1 MLSAPVTIREQ
12 GSSTC
17 AFPIAWH
24 DVKRNTRPIHTHR
37 WTRGLVILLAL
48 GLLAAACGNDDDQ
61 SAGETARSTAV
72 PDAPS
77 EAPAATEAP
86 APAPNDEP
94 TSVVIGLEQEITNF
108 NNLTAA
114 DQLLAGRQIMRAVWP
129 TCVRIRPDFSFEPYF
144 CESLPTVIQED
155 PLVVEYRLRA
165 DATWSDGTSVSSDD
179 MVFYFENCNEAGGD
193 DCGNTAG
200 FDSAELEVVDDKAV
214 RLSWP
219 AGQPYVEYIQ
229 LFSGPFPPAHLG
241 RDWSEGFRADPG
253 VGAGPYLV
261 DEYNPGSDL
270 TLVANPTWF
279 GDGPGIDEV
288 TFRFISDVG
297 NLPLALE
304 NGEVD
309 VIYPQPQVDLVQQ
322 VNRIGGVETSIT
334 FGPTW
339 EHITFNTTTV
349 PLEARQ
355 AIALA
360 LDRELIVTALMRPFS
375 ESAQA
380 LGNRIFMNGQAQ
392 YEDHTPEEFQHRDP
406 AAARA
411 VLEDAGWVLDGDMYA
426 KDGRQLSLRIRTTG
440 GNDRREQFQELVQN
454 QLAEAGIRITIDNL
468 PGGEIFPALLGYNN
482 VPPGPPGD
490 FDLAIF
496 AWVGGPLPA
505 ASASQVFGIDSETNL
520 GAYVD
525 EQVDELLTE
534 ATFTLDLD
542 RQAELLNQAD
552 ALMWETLPNIPV
564 YQLPFFLAWNEKIQN
579 IQDNPTT
586 ESFTWNLEEWVLA
599 N

>member
-1 MLSAPVTIREQ
+1 MAAYSVAGVGAMTRK
-12 GSSTC
+12 TN
-17 AFPIAWH
+17 
-24 DVKRNTRPIHTHR
+24 RNR
-37 WTRGLVILLAL
+37 WVAVLLAL
-48 GLLAAACGNDDDQ
+48 ALLSAACGNDDDPPSPVPDQ
-61 SAGETARSTAV
+61 PHAASTATQ
-72 PDAPS
+72 
-77 EAPAATEAP
+77 APASSA
-86 APAPNDEP
+86 DDDH
-94 TSVVIGLEQEITNF
+94 TSVVIGLEQELTNF
-108 NNLTAA
+108 NTLTAA
-114 DQLLAGRQIMRAVWP
+114 DQLLAGRQILRTVWP
-129 TCVRIRPDFSFEPYF
+129 TCVRVRPDFSFEPYF
-144 CESLPTVIQED
+144 CESLPTIITED
-155 PLVVEYRLRA
+155 PLVVDYRLRQ
-165 DATWSDGTSVSSDD
+165 DATWSDGTPVSSDD
-179 MVFYFENCNEAGGD
+179 LVFFFENCNEAGD
-193 DCGNTAG
+193 DCSGTAG
-200 FDSAELEVVDDKAV
+200 FDSAELEVLDDKAV

-241 RDWSEGFRADPG
+241 RDWSEGFRTDPG
-253 VGAGPYLV
+253 VGAGPYVV

-270 TLVANPTWF
+270 TLVANPAWF
-279 GDGPGIDEV
+279 GEGPHIDEV

-309 VIYPQPQVDLVQQ
+309 VIYPQPQVDLVEQ
-322 VNRIGGVETSIT
+322 VGRIGGVETSIT

-339 EHITFNTTTV
+339 EQITFNTTTV
-349 PLEARQ
+349 PLEARR

-360 LDRELIVTALMRPFS
+360 LDRDLIVTALMRPFS
-375 ESAQA
+375 ESAQP

-392 YEDHTPEEFQHRDP
+392 YEDHTPAEFQQRDP

-411 VLEDAGWVLDGDMYA
+411 VLEEASWELDGDVYT
-426 KDGRQLSLRIRTTG
+426 KDGRRLSLRIRTTG
-440 GNDRREQFQELVQN
+440 GNNRREQFQELVQN
-454 QLAEAGIRITIDNL
+454 QLAEAGIEITIDNL
-468 PGGEIFPALLGYNN
+468 PGGEIFGPLLGANN
-482 VPPGPPGD
+482 DPPGPPGD

-505 ASASQVFGIDSETNL
+505 ASASQVFGTDSETNL

-525 EQVDELLTE
+525 DRVDELLTE

-552 ALMWETLPNIPV
+552 ALMWETLPNLPV
-564 YQLPFFLAWNEKIQN
+564 YQLPFFLAWNNKIQN

-586 ESFTWNLEEWVLA
+586 ESFTWNLEDWVMA

>member
-1 MLSAPVTIREQ
+1 MLSAPVTFREQ

-17 AFPIAWH
+17 AFPIACH
-24 DVKRNTRPIHTHR
+24 DVKRNTPPVP

-48 GLLAAACGNDDDQ
+48 TLLAAACGNDD
-61 SAGETARSTAV
+61 SSTPAIQQ
-72 PDAPS
+72 PS
-77 EAPAATEAP
+77 EQEPSESPVATEAP
-86 APAPNDEP
+86 APAPDDKF

-144 CESLPTVIQED
+144 CESLPTVITED
-155 PLVVEYRLRA
+155 PLVVEYRLRD
-165 DATWSDGTSVSSDD
+165 DAAWSDGTPVSSDD
-179 MVFYFENCNEAGGD
+179 LVFFFENCNEAGD
-193 DCGNTAG
+193 DCGSTAG
-200 FDSAELEVVDDKAV
+200 FDSADLEVVDDKAV

-229 LFSGPFPPAHLG
+229 LFSGPFPPAHLS

-253 VGAGPYLV
+253 VGAGPYVV

-279 GDGPGIDEV
+279 GDGPGIDEI

-349 PLEARQ
+349 PLEARR

-411 VLEDAGWVLDGDMYA
+411 VLEAAGWELDGDVYA
-426 KDGRQLSLRIRTTG
+426 KDGRRLSLRIRTTG

-454 QLAEAGIRITIDNL
+454 QLAEAGIEITIDNL

-482 VPPGPPGD
+482 DPPGPPGD

-520 GAYVD
+520 GVYVD
-525 EQVDELLTE
+525 ERVDELLTE

-552 ALMWETLPNIPV
+552 ALMWETLPNVPV
-564 YQLPFFLAWNEKIQN
+564 YQLPFFLAYNQKIQN

-586 ESFTWNLEEWVLA
+586 ESFTWNLEEWTLSP
-599 N
+599 

>member
-1 MLSAPVTIREQ
+1 MAAYSVAGVGAMTRK
-12 GSSTC
+12 TN
-17 AFPIAWH
+17 
-24 DVKRNTRPIHTHR
+24 RNR
-37 WTRGLVILLAL
+37 WVAVLLAL
-48 GLLAAACGNDDDQ
+48 ALLSAACGNDDAPPSPVPDQ
-61 SAGETARSTAV
+61 PYAASTA
-72 PDAPS
+72 
-77 EAPAATEAP
+77 TQAP
-86 APAPNDEP
+86 APSADDEH
-94 TSVVIGLEQEITNF
+94 TSVVIGLEQELTNF
-108 NNLTAA
+108 NTLTAA
-114 DQLLAGRQIMRAVWP
+114 DQLLAGRQILRTVWP
-129 TCVRIRPDFSFEPYF
+129 TCVRVRPDFSFEPYF
-144 CESLPTVIQED
+144 CESLPTIITED
-155 PLVVEYRLRA
+155 PLVVEYRLRQ
-165 DATWSDGTSVSSDD
+165 DATWSDGTPVSSDD
-179 MVFYFENCNEAGGD
+179 LVFFFENCNEAGD
-193 DCGNTAG
+193 DCSGTAG
-200 FDSAELEVVDDKAV
+200 FDSAELEVLDDKAV

-241 RDWSEGFRADPG
+241 RDWSEGFRTDPG
-253 VGAGPYLV
+253 VGAGPYVV

-270 TLVANPTWF
+270 TLVANPAWF
-279 GDGPGIDEV
+279 GEGPHIDEV

-309 VIYPQPQVDLVQQ
+309 VIYPQPQVDLVEQ
-322 VNRIGGVETSIT
+322 VGRIGGVETSIT

-339 EHITFNTTTV
+339 EQITFNTTTV
-349 PLEARQ
+349 PLEARR

-360 LDRELIVTALMRPFS
+360 LDRDLIVTALMRPFS
-375 ESAQA
+375 ESAQP

-392 YEDHTPEEFQHRDP
+392 YEDHTPAEFQQRDP

-411 VLEDAGWVLDGDMYA
+411 VLEEASWELDGDVYT
-426 KDGRQLSLRIRTTG
+426 KDGRRLSLRIRTTG
-440 GNDRREQFQELVQN
+440 GNNRREQFQELVQN
-454 QLAEAGIRITIDNL
+454 QLAEAGIEITIDNL
-468 PGGEIFPALLGYNN
+468 PGGEIFGPLLGANN
-482 VPPGPPGD
+482 DPPGPPGD

-505 ASASQVFGIDSETNL
+505 ASASQVFGTDSETNL

-525 EQVDELLTE
+525 DRVDELLTE

-552 ALMWETLPNIPV
+552 ALMWETLPNLPV
-564 YQLPFFLAWNEKIQN
+564 YQLPFFLAWNNKIQN

-586 ESFTWNLEEWVLA
+586 ESFTWNLEDWVMA

>member
-1 MLSAPVTIREQ
+1 MT
-12 GSSTC
+12 
-17 AFPIAWH
+17 
-24 DVKRNTRPIHTHR
+24 KHTKINR
-37 WTRGLVILLAL
+37 YSRVVAALLAL
-48 GLLAAACGNDDDQ
+48 VLLAAACGNDND
-61 SAGETARSTAV
+61 SPP
-72 PDAPS
+72 PDAS
-77 EAPAATEAP
+77 APTEAP
-86 APAPNDEP
+86 TTGEQPAAAPTQAEDPSQAEDEH
-94 TSVVIGLEQEITNF
+94 TSVVIGLEQELTNF
-108 NNLTAA
+108 NNLTAG
-114 DQLLAGRQIMRAVWP
+114 DNLLAGRQVIRAVWP
-129 TCVRIRPDFSFEPYF
+129 TCTRTRPDFSFEPYF
-144 CESLPTVIQED
+144 CESLPTIIQED

-165 DATWSDGTSVSSDD
+165 DATWSDGTPVSSDD
-179 MVFYFENCNEAGGD
+179 MVFYFENCNDPED
-193 DCGNTAG
+193 DCANISG
-200 FDSAELEVVDDKAV
+200 FDSATLEVVDDKAV

-219 AGQPYVEYIQ
+219 EGQPFVEYIL

-241 RDWSEGFRADPG
+241 RDWSDGFRTDAG
-253 VGAGPYLV
+253 LGAGPYVV

-279 GDGPGIDEV
+279 GEGPHIDEV

-322 VNRIGGVETSIT
+322 IGGIGGVESSIT

-339 EHITFNTTTV
+339 EHITFNTATV
-349 PLEARQ
+349 PVEARQ

-375 ESAQA
+375 EAAQP

-392 YEDHTPEEFQHRDP
+392 YVDNTPAEFQQRDVT
-406 AAARA
+406 AARA
-411 VLEDAGWVLDGDMYA
+411 VLESAGWELDGDVYA

-468 PGGEIFPALLGYNN
+468 PGGEIFGPVFGSTND
-482 VPPGPPGD
+482 PPGPPGD
-490 FDLAIF
+490 FDLVIF

-505 ASASQVFGIDSETNL
+505 TSALQVFGTGSDSNP

-525 EQVDELLTE
+525 DRVNDLLTE

-552 ALMWETLPNIPV
+552 ALMWETLPNTPV
-564 YQLPFFLAWNEKIQN
+564 YQLPFFLAWNENIQN
-579 IQDNPTT
+579 IQDNPTL
-586 ESFTWNLEEWVLA
+586 ESFTWNLEEWELA
-599 N
+599 S

>member
-1 MLSAPVTIREQ
+1 MLSTPATSDDRDIVCGVQKTRETKA
-12 GSSTC
+12 SPKFHKL
-17 AFPIAWH
+17 AIA
-24 DVKRNTRPIHTHR
+24 
-37 WTRGLVILLAL
+37 LMALAL
-48 GLLAAACGNDDDQ
+48 VGSACGNDDD
-61 SAGETARSTAV
+61 SPSPAADEPAA
-72 PDAPS
+72 APS
-77 EAPAATEAP
+77 EPEGAPAAPTEV
-86 APAPNDEP
+86 DEPSTGGEEQP
-94 TSVVIGLEQEITNF
+94 TSVVIGLEQELTNF
-108 NNLTAA
+108 NNLTAG
-114 DQLLAGRQIMRAVWP
+114 DNLLAGRQVIRAVWP
-129 TCVRIRPDFSFEPYF
+129 TCTRTRPDFSFEPYF
-144 CESLPTVIQED
+144 CETLPTIIQED

-165 DATWSDGTSVSSDD
+165 DATWSDGTPVSSDD
-179 MVFYFENCNEAGGD
+179 MVFYFENCNDPED
-193 DCGNTAG
+193 DCANISG
-200 FDSAELEVVDDKAV
+200 FDSATLEVVDDKAV

-219 AGQPYVEYIQ
+219 EGQPFVEYIL

-241 RDWSEGFRADPG
+241 RDWSDGFRTDAG
-253 VGAGPYLV
+253 LGAGPYVV

-279 GDGPGIDEV
+279 GEGPHIDEV

-322 VNRIGGVETSIT
+322 INGIGGVESSIT

-339 EHITFNTTTV
+339 EHITFNTATV
-349 PLEARQ
+349 PVEVRH

-375 ESAQA
+375 ESAQP
-380 LGNRIFMNGQAQ
+380 LGNRIYMNGQAQ
-392 YEDHTPEEFQHRDP
+392 YVDNTPAEFQQRDV

-411 VLEDAGWVLDGDMYA
+411 VLESAGWELDGDVYA

-468 PGGEIFPALLGYNN
+468 PGGEIFGPVFGSTND
-482 VPPGPPGD
+482 PPGPPGD
-490 FDLAIF
+490 FDLVIF

-505 ASASQVFGIDSETNL
+505 TSALQVFGTGSDSNP

-525 EQVDELLTE
+525 DRVNDLLTE
-534 ATFTLDLD
+534 ATFTLDPD

-552 ALMWETLPNIPV
+552 ALMWETLPNTPV

-579 IQDNPTT
+579 IQDNPTL
-586 ESFTWNLEEWVLA
+586 ESFTWNLEEWALS

>member
-1 MLSAPVTIREQ
+1 MT
-12 GSSTC
+12 
-17 AFPIAWH
+17 
-24 DVKRNTRPIHTHR
+24 KHTKIDR
-37 WTRGLVILLAL
+37 YSRVVAALLAL
-48 GLLAAACGNDDDQ
+48 VLLAAACGNDDD
-61 SAGETARSTAV
+61 SPP
-72 PDAPS
+72 PDASGPTA
-77 EAPAATEAP
+77 APATDEVPAAAP
-86 APAPNDEP
+86 TQAEDPSPEEEQP
-94 TSVVIGLEQEITNF
+94 TSVVVGLEQEITNF
-108 NNLTAA
+108 NNLTAG
-114 DQLLAGRQIMRAVWP
+114 DNLLAGRQITRAIYP
-129 TCVRIRPDFSFEPYF
+129 TCTRTRPDFSFEPYF
-144 CESLPTVIQED
+144 CETLPTIIQED

-165 DATWSDGTSVSSDD
+165 DAMWSDGTPVSSDD
-179 MVFYFENCNEAGGD
+179 MVFYFENCNDPQD
-193 DCGNTAG
+193 DCAATQG
-200 FDSAELEVVDDKAV
+200 FDSATLEVVDDKAV

-219 AGQPYVEYIQ
+219 EGQPFVEYIL

-241 RDWSEGFRADPG
+241 RDWSDGFRTDPG
-253 VGAGPYLV
+253 VGAGPYVV

-279 GDGPGIDEV
+279 GEGPHIDEV

-322 VNRIGGVETSIT
+322 INGISGVESSIT

-339 EHITFNTTTV
+339 EHITFNTATV

-375 ESAQA
+375 ESAQP
-380 LGNRIFMNGQAQ
+380 LGNRIYMNGQAQ
-392 YEDHTPEEFQHRDP
+392 YQDNTPAEFQQRDV

-411 VLEDAGWVLDGDMYA
+411 VLEAAGWDLDGDVYA

-440 GNDRREQFQELVQN
+440 GNDRREQFQQLVQN

-468 PGGEIFPALLGYNN
+468 PGGEIFGPVFGSTND
-482 VPPGPPGD
+482 PPGPPGD
-490 FDLAIF
+490 FDLVIF

-505 ASASQVFGIDSETNL
+505 TSALQVFGTGSDSNP

-525 EQVDELLTE
+525 DQVNELLVE
-534 ATFTLDLD
+534 ATFTLDAD
-542 RQAELLNQAD
+542 RQADLLNQAD
-552 ALMWETLPNIPV
+552 ALMWETLPNTPV
-564 YQLPFFLAWNEKIQN
+564 YQLPFFLAWNDNLQN
-579 IQDNPTT
+579 IQDNPTL
-586 ESFTWNLEEWVLA
+586 ESFTWNLEEWALV

>member
-1 MLSAPVTIREQ
+1 MT
-12 GSSTC
+12 
-17 AFPIAWH
+17 
-24 DVKRNTRPIHTHR
+24 KHTKIDR
-37 WTRGLVILLAL
+37 YSRVVAALLTLV
-48 GLLAAACGNDDDQ
+48 LLAAACGNDDD
-61 SAGETARSTAV
+61 SPP
-72 PDAPS
+72 PDASGPTA
-77 EAPAATEAP
+77 APATDEEPAAAP
-86 APAPNDEP
+86 TQAEDPSPEEEQP
-94 TSVVIGLEQEITNF
+94 TSVVVGLEQEITNF
-108 NNLTAA
+108 NNLTAG
-114 DQLLAGRQIMRAVWP
+114 DNLLAGRQITRAIYP
-129 TCVRIRPDFSFEPYF
+129 TCTRTRPDFSFEPYF
-144 CESLPTVIQED
+144 CETLPTIIQED

-165 DATWSDGTSVSSDD
+165 DAMWSDGTPVSSDD
-179 MVFYFENCNEAGGD
+179 MVFYFENCNDPQD
-193 DCGNTAG
+193 DCAATQG
-200 FDSAELEVVDDKAV
+200 FDSATLEVVDDKAV

-219 AGQPYVEYIQ
+219 EGQPFVEYIL

-241 RDWSEGFRADPG
+241 RDWSDGFRTDPG
-253 VGAGPYLV
+253 VGAGPYVV

-279 GDGPGIDEV
+279 GEGPHIDEV

-322 VNRIGGVETSIT
+322 INGIGGVESSIT

-339 EHITFNTTTV
+339 EHITFNTATV
-349 PLEARQ
+349 PVEARQ

-375 ESAQA
+375 ESAQP
-380 LGNRIFMNGQAQ
+380 LGNRIYMNGQAQ
-392 YEDHTPEEFQHRDP
+392 YQDNTPAEFQQRDV

-411 VLEDAGWVLDGDMYA
+411 VLEAAGWELDGDVYA

-468 PGGEIFPALLGYNN
+468 PGGEIFGPVFGSTND
-482 VPPGPPGD
+482 PPGPPGD
-490 FDLAIF
+490 FDLVIF

-505 ASASQVFGIDSETNL
+505 TSALQVFGTGSDSNP

-525 EQVDELLTE
+525 DRVNELLVE
-534 ATFTLDLD
+534 ATFTLDAD
-542 RQAELLNQAD
+542 RQADLLNQAD
-552 ALMWETLPNIPV
+552 ALMWETLPNTPV
-564 YQLPFFLAWNEKIQN
+564 YQLPFFLAWNDNLQN
-579 IQDNPTT
+579 IQDNPTL
-586 ESFTWNLEEWVLA
+586 ESFTWNLEEWALA

>member
-1 MLSAPVTIREQ
+1 MKIDRYSRVVAV
-12 GSSTC
+12 
-17 AFPIAWH
+17 
-24 DVKRNTRPIHTHR
+24 
-37 WTRGLVILLAL
+37 LLAL
-48 GLLAAACGNDDDQ
+48 VLLAAACGNDDD
-61 SAGETARSTAV
+61 SPP
-72 PDAPS
+72 PDASGPTA
-77 EAPAATEAP
+77 APATDEEPAAAP
-86 APAPNDEP
+86 TQAEDPSPEEEQP
-94 TSVVIGLEQEITNF
+94 TSVVVGLEQEITNF
-108 NNLTAA
+108 NNLTAG
-114 DQLLAGRQIMRAVWP
+114 DNLLAGRQITRAIYP
-129 TCVRIRPDFSFEPYF
+129 TCTRTRPDFSFEPYF
-144 CESLPTVIQED
+144 CETLPTIIQED

-165 DATWSDGTSVSSDD
+165 DAMWSDGTPVSSDD
-179 MVFYFENCNEAGGD
+179 MVFYFENCNDPQD
-193 DCGNTAG
+193 DCAATQG
-200 FDSAELEVVDDKAV
+200 FDSATLEVVDDKAV

-219 AGQPYVEYIQ
+219 EGQPFVEYIL

-241 RDWSEGFRADPG
+241 RDWSDGFRTDPG
-253 VGAGPYLV
+253 VGAGPYVV

-279 GDGPGIDEV
+279 GEGPHIDEV

-322 VNRIGGVETSIT
+322 INGIGGVESSIT

-339 EHITFNTTTV
+339 EHITFNTATV

-375 ESAQA
+375 ESAQP
-380 LGNRIFMNGQAQ
+380 LGNRIYMNGQAQ
-392 YEDHTPEEFQHRDP
+392 YQDNTPAEFQQRDV

-411 VLEDAGWVLDGDMYA
+411 VLEAAGWELDGDVYA

-454 QLAEAGIRITIDNL
+454 QLGEAGIRIIIDNL
-468 PGGEIFPALLGYNN
+468 PGGEIFGPVFGSTND
-482 VPPGPPGD
+482 PPGPPGD
-490 FDLAIF
+490 FDLVIF

-505 ASASQVFGIDSETNL
+505 TSALQVFGTGSDSNP

-525 EQVDELLTE
+525 DQVNELLVE
-534 ATFTLDLD
+534 ATFTLDAD

-552 ALMWETLPNIPV
+552 ALMWETLPNTPV
-564 YQLPFFLAWNEKIQN
+564 YQLPFFLAWNDNLQN
-579 IQDNPTT
+579 IQDNPTL
-586 ESFTWNLEEWVLA
+586 ESFTWNLEEWALA

>member
-1 MLSAPVTIREQ
+1 MTKHTKINRYSRVVA
-12 GSSTC
+12 
-17 AFPIAWH
+17 AF
-24 DVKRNTRPIHTHR
+24 
-37 WTRGLVILLAL
+37 LAL
-48 GLLAAACGNDDDQ
+48 VLLAAACGNDDD
-61 SAGETARSTAV
+61 SPP
-72 PDAPS
+72 PDAS
-77 EAPAATEAP
+77 ETTETPTSGEEPAAAP
-86 APAPNDEP
+86 TQAEDPSPEEDEY
-94 TSVVIGLEQEITNF
+94 TSVVIGLEQELTNF
-108 NNLTAA
+108 NNLTAG
-114 DQLLAGRQIMRAVWP
+114 DNLLAGRQVIRAVWP
-129 TCVRIRPDFSFEPYF
+129 TCTRTRPDFSFEPYF
-144 CESLPTVIQED
+144 CESLPTIIQED

-165 DATWSDGTSVSSDD
+165 DATWSDGTPVSSDD
-179 MVFYFENCNEAGGD
+179 MVFYFENCNDPED
-193 DCGNTAG
+193 DCANISG
-200 FDSAELEVVDDKAV
+200 FDSATLEVVDDKAV

-219 AGQPYVEYIQ
+219 EGQPFVEYIL

-241 RDWSEGFRADPG
+241 RDWSDGFRTDAG
-253 VGAGPYLV
+253 LGAGPYVV

-279 GDGPGIDEV
+279 GEGPHIDEV

-322 VNRIGGVETSIT
+322 IGGIGGVDSSIT

-339 EHITFNTTTV
+339 EHITFNTATV
-349 PLEARQ
+349 PVEARQ

-375 ESAQA
+375 EAAQP

-392 YEDHTPEEFQHRDP
+392 YVNNTPVEFQQRDV

-411 VLEDAGWVLDGDMYA
+411 VLEAAGWELDGDVYA

-468 PGGEIFPALLGYNN
+468 PGGEIFGPVFGSTND
-482 VPPGPPGD
+482 PPGPPGD
-490 FDLAIF
+490 FDLVIF

-505 ASASQVFGIDSETNL
+505 TSALQVFGTGSDSNP

-525 EQVDELLTE
+525 DRVNELLTE
-534 ATFTLDLD
+534 ATFTLDAD
-542 RQAELLNQAD
+542 SQAELLNQAD
-552 ALMWETLPNIPV
+552 ALMWETLPNTPV
-564 YQLPFFLAWNEKIQN
+564 YQLPFFLAWNDKLQN
-579 IQDNPTT
+579 VQDNPTL
-586 ESFTWNLEEWVLA
+586 ESFTWNLEEWALA

>member
-1 MLSAPVTIREQ
+1 MT
-12 GSSTC
+12 
-17 AFPIAWH
+17 
-24 DVKRNTRPIHTHR
+24 KHTKIDR
-37 WTRGLVILLAL
+37 YSRVVAALLAL
-48 GLLAAACGNDDDQ
+48 VLLAAACGNDDD
-61 SAGETARSTAV
+61 SPP
-72 PDAPS
+72 PDASGPTA
-77 EAPAATEAP
+77 APATDEEPAAAP
-86 APAPNDEP
+86 TQAEDPSPEEEQP
-94 TSVVIGLEQEITNF
+94 TSVVVGLEQEITNF
-108 NNLTAA
+108 NNLTAG
-114 DQLLAGRQIMRAVWP
+114 DNLLAGRQITRAIYP
-129 TCVRIRPDFSFEPYF
+129 TCTRTRPDFSFEPYF
-144 CESLPTVIQED
+144 CETLPTIIQED

-165 DATWSDGTSVSSDD
+165 DAMWSDGTPVSSDD
-179 MVFYFENCNEAGGD
+179 MVFYFENCNDPQD
-193 DCGNTAG
+193 DCAATQG
-200 FDSAELEVVDDKAV
+200 FDSATLEVVDDKAV

-219 AGQPYVEYIQ
+219 EGQPFVEYIL

-241 RDWSEGFRADPG
+241 RDWSDGFRTDPG
-253 VGAGPYLV
+253 VGAGPYVV

-279 GDGPGIDEV
+279 GEGPHIDEV

-322 VNRIGGVETSIT
+322 INGIGGVESSIT

-339 EHITFNTTTV
+339 EHITFNTATV

-375 ESAQA
+375 ESAQP
-380 LGNRIFMNGQAQ
+380 LGNRIYMNGQAQ
-392 YEDHTPEEFQHRDP
+392 YQDNTPAEFQQRDV

-411 VLEDAGWVLDGDMYA
+411 VLEAAGWELDGDVYA

-468 PGGEIFPALLGYNN
+468 PGGEIFGPVFGSTND
-482 VPPGPPGD
+482 PPGPPGD
-490 FDLAIF
+490 FDLVIF

-505 ASASQVFGIDSETNL
+505 TSALQVFGTGSDSNP

-525 EQVDELLTE
+525 DQVNELLVE
-534 ATFTLDLD
+534 ATFTLDAD
-542 RQAELLNQAD
+542 RQADLLNQAD
-552 ALMWETLPNIPV
+552 ALMWETLPNTPV
-564 YQLPFFLAWNEKIQN
+564 YQLPFFLAWNDNLQN
-579 IQDNPTT
+579 IQDNPTL
-586 ESFTWNLEEWVLA
+586 ESFTWNLEEWALV

>member
-1 MLSAPVTIREQ
+1 MTKHMKIDRYSRVVA
-12 GSSTC
+12 
-17 AFPIAWH
+17 A
-24 DVKRNTRPIHTHR
+24 
-37 WTRGLVILLAL
+37 LLAL
-48 GLLAAACGNDDDQ
+48 VLLAAACGNDDD
-61 SAGETARSTAV
+61 SPP
-72 PDAPS
+72 PDASGPTA
-77 EAPAATEAP
+77 APATDEEPAAAP
-86 APAPNDEP
+86 TQAEDPSPEEEQP
-94 TSVVIGLEQEITNF
+94 TSVVVGLEQEITNF
-108 NNLTAA
+108 NNLTAG
-114 DQLLAGRQIMRAVWP
+114 DNLLAGRQITRAIYP
-129 TCVRIRPDFSFEPYF
+129 TCTRTRPDFSFEPYF
-144 CESLPTVIQED
+144 CETLPTIIQED

-165 DATWSDGTSVSSDD
+165 DAMWSDGTPVSSDD
-179 MVFYFENCNEAGGD
+179 MVFYFENCNDPQD
-193 DCGNTAG
+193 DCAATQG
-200 FDSAELEVVDDKAV
+200 FDSATLEVVDDKAV

-219 AGQPYVEYIQ
+219 EGQPFVEYIL

-241 RDWSEGFRADPG
+241 RDWSDGFRTDPG
-253 VGAGPYLV
+253 VGAGPYVV

-279 GDGPGIDEV
+279 GEGPHIDEV

-322 VNRIGGVETSIT
+322 INGISGAESSIT

-339 EHITFNTTTV
+339 EHITFNTATV

-375 ESAQA
+375 ESAQP
-380 LGNRIFMNGQAQ
+380 LGNRIYMNGQAQ
-392 YEDHTPEEFQHRDP
+392 YQDNTPAEFQQRDV

-411 VLEDAGWVLDGDMYA
+411 VLEAAGWELDGDVYA

-468 PGGEIFPALLGYNN
+468 PGGEIFGPVFGSTND
-482 VPPGPPGD
+482 PPGPPGD
-490 FDLAIF
+490 FDLVIF

-505 ASASQVFGIDSETNL
+505 TSALQVFGTGSDSNP

-525 EQVDELLTE
+525 DRVNELLVE
-534 ATFTLDLD
+534 ATFTLDAD

-552 ALMWETLPNIPV
+552 ALMWETLPNTPV
-564 YQLPFFLAWNEKIQN
+564 YQLPFFLAWNDNLQN
-579 IQDNPTT
+579 IQDNPTL
-586 ESFTWNLEEWVLA
+586 ESFTWNLEEWALA

>member
-1 MLSAPVTIREQ
+1 MKIDRYSRVVA
-12 GSSTC
+12 
-17 AFPIAWH
+17 A
-24 DVKRNTRPIHTHR
+24 
-37 WTRGLVILLAL
+37 LLAL
-48 GLLAAACGNDDDQ
+48 VLLAAACGNDDD
-61 SAGETARSTAV
+61 SPP
-72 PDAPS
+72 PDASGPTV
-77 EAPAATEAP
+77 APATDEEPAAAP
-86 APAPNDEP
+86 TQAEDPSPEEEQP
-94 TSVVIGLEQEITNF
+94 TSVVVGLEQEITNF
-108 NNLTAA
+108 NNLTAG
-114 DQLLAGRQIMRAVWP
+114 DNLLAGRQITRAIYP
-129 TCVRIRPDFSFEPYF
+129 TCTRTRPDFSFEPYF
-144 CESLPTVIQED
+144 CETLPTIIQED

-165 DATWSDGTSVSSDD
+165 DAMWSDGTPVSSDD
-179 MVFYFENCNEAGGD
+179 MVFYFENCNDPQD
-193 DCGNTAG
+193 DCAATQG
-200 FDSAELEVVDDKAV
+200 FDSATLEVVDDKAV

-219 AGQPYVEYIQ
+219 EGQPFVEYIL

-241 RDWSEGFRADPG
+241 RDWSDGFRTDPG
-253 VGAGPYLV
+253 VGAGPYVV

-279 GDGPGIDEV
+279 GEGPHIDEV

-322 VNRIGGVETSIT
+322 INGISGVESSIT

-339 EHITFNTTTV
+339 EHITFNTATV

-375 ESAQA
+375 ESAQP
-380 LGNRIFMNGQAQ
+380 LGNRIYMNGQAQ
-392 YEDHTPEEFQHRDP
+392 YQDNTPAEFQQRDV

-411 VLEDAGWVLDGDMYA
+411 VLEAAGWELDGDVYA

-454 QLAEAGIRITIDNL
+454 QLSEAGIRITIDNL
-468 PGGEIFPALLGYNN
+468 PGGEIFGPVFGSTND
-482 VPPGPPGD
+482 PPGPPGD
-490 FDLAIF
+490 FDLVIF

-505 ASASQVFGIDSETNL
+505 TSALQVFGTGSDSNP

-525 EQVDELLTE
+525 DQVNELLVE
-534 ATFTLDLD
+534 ATFTLDAD
-542 RQAELLNQAD
+542 RQADLLNQAD
-552 ALMWETLPNIPV
+552 ALMWETLPNTPV
-564 YQLPFFLAWNEKIQN
+564 YQLPFFLAWNDNLQN
-579 IQDNPTT
+579 IQDNPTL
-586 ESFTWNLEEWVLA
+586 ESFTWNLEEWALA

>member
-1 MLSAPVTIREQ
+1 MKIDRYSRVVA
-12 GSSTC
+12 
-17 AFPIAWH
+17 A
-24 DVKRNTRPIHTHR
+24 
-37 WTRGLVILLAL
+37 LLAL
-48 GLLAAACGNDDDQ
+48 VLLAAACGNDDD
-61 SAGETARSTAV
+61 SPP
-72 PDAPS
+72 PDASGPTA
-77 EAPAATEAP
+77 APATDEEPAAAP
-86 APAPNDEP
+86 TQAEDPSPEEEQP
-94 TSVVIGLEQEITNF
+94 TSVVVGLEQEITNF
-108 NNLTAA
+108 NNLTAG
-114 DQLLAGRQIMRAVWP
+114 DNLLAGRQITRAIYP
-129 TCVRIRPDFSFEPYF
+129 TCTRTRPDFSFEPYF
-144 CESLPTVIQED
+144 CETLPTIIQED

-165 DATWSDGTSVSSDD
+165 DAMWSDGTPVSSDD
-179 MVFYFENCNEAGGD
+179 MVFYFENCNDPQD
-193 DCGNTAG
+193 DCAATQG
-200 FDSAELEVVDDKAV
+200 FDSATLEVVDDKAV

-219 AGQPYVEYIQ
+219 EGQPFVEYIL

-241 RDWSEGFRADPG
+241 RDWSEGFRTDPG
-253 VGAGPYLV
+253 VGAGPYVV

-279 GDGPGIDEV
+279 GEGPHIDEV

-322 VNRIGGVETSIT
+322 INGISGVESSIT

-339 EHITFNTTTV
+339 EHITFNTATV

-375 ESAQA
+375 ESAQP
-380 LGNRIFMNGQAQ
+380 LGNRIYMNGQAQ
-392 YEDHTPEEFQHRDP
+392 YQDNTPAEFQQRDV

-411 VLEDAGWVLDGDMYA
+411 VLEAAGWELDGDVYA

-468 PGGEIFPALLGYNN
+468 PGGEIFGPVFGSTND
-482 VPPGPPGD
+482 PPGPPGD
-490 FDLAIF
+490 FDLVIF

-505 ASASQVFGIDSETNL
+505 TSALQVFGTGSDSNP

-525 EQVDELLTE
+525 DQVNELLVE
-534 ATFTLDLD
+534 ATFTLDAN

-552 ALMWETLPNIPV
+552 ALMWETLPNTPV
-564 YQLPFFLAWNEKIQN
+564 YQLPFFLAWNENLQN
-579 IQDNPTT
+579 IQDNPTL
-586 ESFTWNLEEWVLA
+586 ESFTWNLEEWALA

>member
-1 MLSAPVTIREQ
+1 MKIDRYSRVVA
-12 GSSTC
+12 
-17 AFPIAWH
+17 A
-24 DVKRNTRPIHTHR
+24 
-37 WTRGLVILLAL
+37 LLAL
-48 GLLAAACGNDDDQ
+48 VLLAAACGNDDD
-61 SAGETARSTAV
+61 SPP
-72 PDAPS
+72 PDASGPTA
-77 EAPAATEAP
+77 APATDEEPAAAP
-86 APAPNDEP
+86 TQAEDSSPEEKHP

-144 CESLPTVIQED
+144 CESLPTIITED
-155 PLVVEYRLRA
+155 PLVVEYRLRD
-165 DATWSDGTSVSSDD
+165 DAAWSDGTPVSSDD
-179 MVFYFENCNEAGGD
+179 LVFFFENCNEAGD

-200 FDSAELEVVDDKAV
+200 FDSADLEVVDDKAV

-253 VGAGPYLV
+253 IGAGPYLV

-279 GDGPGIDEV
+279 GVGPGIDEV

-322 VNRIGGVETSIT
+322 VGRIGGVETSIT

-349 PLEARQ
+349 PLEARR

-392 YEDHTPEEFQHRDP
+392 YEDHTPAEFRQRDP

-411 VLEDAGWVLDGDMYA
+411 VLEAAGWELDGDVYS
-426 KDGRQLSLRIRTTG
+426 KDGRRLSLRIRTTG
-440 GNDRREQFQELVQN
+440 GNNRREQFQELVQN
-454 QLAEAGIRITIDNL
+454 QLAEAGIEITIDNL
-468 PGGEIFPALLGYNN
+468 PGGEIFPAILGYNN
-482 VPPGPPGD
+482 NPPGPPGD

-525 EQVDELLTE
+525 ERVDELLTE

-542 RQAELLNQAD
+542 RQAELLNEAD
-552 ALMWETLPNIPV
+552 SLMWETLPNIPV
-564 YQLPFFLAWNEKIQN
+564 YQLPFFLAYNEKIQN

>member
-1 MLSAPVTIREQ
+1 MT
-12 GSSTC
+12 
-17 AFPIAWH
+17 
-24 DVKRNTRPIHTHR
+24 KHTKIDR
-37 WTRGLVILLAL
+37 YSRVVAALLAL
-48 GLLAAACGNDDDQ
+48 VLLAAACGNDDD
-61 SAGETARSTAV
+61 SPP
-72 PDAPS
+72 PDASGPTA
-77 EAPAATEAP
+77 APATDEEPAAAP
-86 APAPNDEP
+86 TQAEDPSPEEEQP
-94 TSVVIGLEQEITNF
+94 TSVVVGLEQEITNF
-108 NNLTAA
+108 NNLTAG
-114 DQLLAGRQIMRAVWP
+114 DNLLAGRQITRAIYP
-129 TCVRIRPDFSFEPYF
+129 TCTRTRPDFSFEPYF
-144 CESLPTVIQED
+144 CETLPTIIQED

-165 DATWSDGTSVSSDD
+165 DAMWSDGTPVSSDD
-179 MVFYFENCNEAGGD
+179 MVFYFENCNDPQD
-193 DCGNTAG
+193 DCAATQG
-200 FDSAELEVVDDKAV
+200 FDSATLEVVDDKAV

-219 AGQPYVEYIQ
+219 EGQPFVEYIL

-241 RDWSEGFRADPG
+241 RDWSDGFRTDPG
-253 VGAGPYLV
+253 VGAGPYVV

-279 GDGPGIDEV
+279 GEGPHIDEV

-322 VNRIGGVETSIT
+322 INGIGGVESSIT

-339 EHITFNTTTV
+339 EHITFNTATV

-375 ESAQA
+375 ESAQP
-380 LGNRIFMNGQAQ
+380 LGNRIYMNGQAQ
-392 YEDHTPEEFQHRDP
+392 YQDNTPAEFQQRDV

-411 VLEDAGWVLDGDMYA
+411 VLEAAGWVLDGDVYA

-468 PGGEIFPALLGYNN
+468 PGGEIFGPVFGSTND
-482 VPPGPPGD
+482 PPGPPGD
-490 FDLAIF
+490 FDLVIF

-505 ASASQVFGIDSETNL
+505 TSALQVFGTGSDSNP
-520 GAYVD
+520 GAYDDDRVND
-525 EQVDELLTE
+525 LLTE
-534 ATFTLDLD
+534 ATFTLDAD

-552 ALMWETLPNIPV
+552 ALMWETLPNTPV
-564 YQLPFFLAWNEKIQN
+564 YQLPFFLAWNDNLQN
-579 IQDNPTT
+579 IQDNPTL
-586 ESFTWNLEEWVLA
+586 ESFTWNLEEWALA

>member
-1 MLSAPVTIREQ
+1 MTKQTKIDRYSRVVA
-12 GSSTC
+12 
-17 AFPIAWH
+17 A
-24 DVKRNTRPIHTHR
+24 
-37 WTRGLVILLAL
+37 LLAL
-48 GLLAAACGNDDDQ
+48 VLLAAACGNDDD
-61 SAGETARSTAV
+61 SPP
-72 PDAPS
+72 PDASGPTA
-77 EAPAATEAP
+77 APATDEEPAAAP
-86 APAPNDEP
+86 TQAEDPSPEEEQP
-94 TSVVIGLEQEITNF
+94 TSVVVGLEQEITNF
-108 NNLTAA
+108 NNLTAG
-114 DQLLAGRQIMRAVWP
+114 DNLLAGRQITRAIYP
-129 TCVRIRPDFSFEPYF
+129 TCTRTRPDFSFEPYF
-144 CESLPTVIQED
+144 CETLPTIIQED

-165 DATWSDGTSVSSDD
+165 DAMWSDGTPVSSDD
-179 MVFYFENCNEAGGD
+179 MVFYFENCNDPQD
-193 DCGNTAG
+193 DCAATQG
-200 FDSAELEVVDDKAV
+200 FDSATLEVVDDKAV

-219 AGQPYVEYIQ
+219 EGQPFVEYIL

-241 RDWSEGFRADPG
+241 RDWSDGFRTDPG
-253 VGAGPYLV
+253 VGAGPYVV

-279 GDGPGIDEV
+279 GEGPHIDEV

-322 VNRIGGVETSIT
+322 INGISGVESSIT

-339 EHITFNTTTV
+339 EHITFNTATV
-349 PLEARQ
+349 PLETRQ

-375 ESAQA
+375 ESAQP
-380 LGNRIFMNGQAQ
+380 LGNRIYMNGQAQ
-392 YEDHTPEEFQHRDP
+392 YVDNTPAEFQQRDV

-411 VLEDAGWVLDGDMYA
+411 VLESAGWELDGDVYA

-468 PGGEIFPALLGYNN
+468 PGGEVFGPVFGSTND
-482 VPPGPPGD
+482 PPGPPGD
-490 FDLAIF
+490 FDLVIF

-505 ASASQVFGIDSETNL
+505 TSALQVFGTGSDSNP

-525 EQVDELLTE
+525 DQVNELLAE
-534 ATFTLDLD
+534 ATFTLDAD

-552 ALMWETLPNIPV
+552 ALMWETLPNTPV
-564 YQLPFFLAWNEKIQN
+564 YQLPFFLAWNENLQN
-579 IQDNPTT
+579 IQDNPTL
-586 ESFTWNLEEWVLA
+586 ESFTWNLEEWALA

>member
-1 MLSAPVTIREQ
+1 MT
-12 GSSTC
+12 
-17 AFPIAWH
+17 
-24 DVKRNTRPIHTHR
+24 KHTKIDR
-37 WTRGLVILLAL
+37 YSRVVAALLAL
-48 GLLAAACGNDDDQ
+48 VLLAAACGNDDD
-61 SAGETARSTAV
+61 SPP
-72 PDAPS
+72 PDASGPTA
-77 EAPAATEAP
+77 APATDEEPAAAP
-86 APAPNDEP
+86 TQAEDPSPEQEQP
-94 TSVVIGLEQEITNF
+94 TSVVVGLEQEITNF
-108 NNLTAA
+108 NNLTAG
-114 DQLLAGRQIMRAVWP
+114 DNLLAGRQITRAIYP
-129 TCVRIRPDFSFEPYF
+129 TCTRTRPDFSFEPYF
-144 CESLPTVIQED
+144 CETLPTIIQED

-165 DATWSDGTSVSSDD
+165 DAMWSDGTPVSSDD
-179 MVFYFENCNEAGGD
+179 MVFYFENCNDPQD
-193 DCGNTAG
+193 DCAATQG
-200 FDSAELEVVDDKAV
+200 FDSATLEVVDDKAV

-219 AGQPYVEYIQ
+219 EGQPFVEYIL

-241 RDWSEGFRADPG
+241 RDWSDGFRTDPG
-253 VGAGPYLV
+253 VGAGPYVV

-279 GDGPGIDEV
+279 GEGPHIDEV

-322 VNRIGGVETSIT
+322 INGIGGVESSIT

-339 EHITFNTTTV
+339 EHITFNTATV

-375 ESAQA
+375 ESAQP
-380 LGNRIFMNGQAQ
+380 LGNRIYMNGQAQ
-392 YEDHTPEEFQHRDP
+392 YQDNTPAEFQQRDV

-411 VLEDAGWVLDGDMYA
+411 VLEAAGWELDGDVYA

-468 PGGEIFPALLGYNN
+468 PGGEIFGPVFGSTND
-482 VPPGPPGD
+482 PPGPPGD
-490 FDLAIF
+490 FDLVIF

-505 ASASQVFGIDSETNL
+505 TSALQVFGTGSDSNP
-520 GAYVD
+520 GAYDDDRVND
-525 EQVDELLTE
+525 LLTE
-534 ATFTLDLD
+534 ATFTLDAD

-552 ALMWETLPNIPV
+552 ALMWETLPNTPV
-564 YQLPFFLAWNEKIQN
+564 YQLPFFLAWNDNLQN
-579 IQDNPTT
+579 IQDNPTL
-586 ESFTWNLEEWVLA
+586 ESFTWNLEEWALV

>member
-1 MLSAPVTIREQ
+1 MKIDRYSRVVA
-12 GSSTC
+12 
-17 AFPIAWH
+17 A
-24 DVKRNTRPIHTHR
+24 
-37 WTRGLVILLAL
+37 LLAL
-48 GLLAAACGNDDDQ
+48 ALLAAACGNDDD
-61 SAGETARSTAV
+61 SPP
-72 PDAPS
+72 PDASGPTA
-77 EAPAATEAP
+77 APATDEEPAAAP
-86 APAPNDEP
+86 TQAEDSSPEEDEP
-94 TSVVIGLEQEITNF
+94 TSVVVGLEQEITNF
-108 NNLTAA
+108 NNLTAG
-114 DQLLAGRQIMRAVWP
+114 DNLLAGRQITRAIYP
-129 TCVRIRPDFSFEPYF
+129 TCTRTRPDFSFEPYF
-144 CESLPTVIQED
+144 CETLPTIIQED

-165 DATWSDGTSVSSDD
+165 DATWSDGTPVSSDD
-179 MVFYFENCNEAGGD
+179 MVFYFENCNDPQD
-193 DCGNTAG
+193 DCAATQG
-200 FDSAELEVVDDKAV
+200 FDSATLEVVDDKAV

-219 AGQPYVEYIQ
+219 QGQPFVEYIL

-241 RDWSEGFRADPG
+241 RDWSDGFRTDPG
-253 VGAGPYLV
+253 VGAGPYVV

-279 GDGPGIDEV
+279 GDGPHIDEV

-322 VNRIGGVETSIT
+322 INGIGGVESSIT

-339 EHITFNTTTV
+339 EHITFNTATV

-375 ESAQA
+375 ESAQP
-380 LGNRIFMNGQAQ
+380 LGNRIYMNGQAQ
-392 YEDHTPEEFQHRDP
+392 YVDNTPAEFQQRDV

-411 VLEDAGWVLDGDMYA
+411 VLEAAGWELDGDVYA

-468 PGGEIFPALLGYNN
+468 PGGEIFGPVFGSTNDPA
-482 VPPGPPGD
+482 GPPGD
-490 FDLAIF
+490 FDLVIF

-505 ASASQVFGIDSETNL
+505 TSALQVFGTGSDSNP

-525 EQVDELLTE
+525 DQVNELLVE
-534 ATFTLDLD
+534 ATFTLDAD
-542 RQAELLNQAD
+542 RQADLLNQAD
-552 ALMWETLPNIPV
+552 ALMWETLPNTPV
-564 YQLPFFLAWNEKIQN
+564 YQLPFFLAWNDNLQN
-579 IQDNPTT
+579 IQDNPTL
-586 ESFTWNLEEWVLA
+586 ESFTWNLEEWALA

>member
-1 MLSAPVTIREQ
+1 M
-12 GSSTC
+12 
-17 AFPIAWH
+17 
-24 DVKRNTRPIHTHR
+24 
-37 WTRGLVILLAL
+37 
-48 GLLAAACGNDDDQ
+48 
-61 SAGETARSTAV
+61 
-72 PDAPS
+72 
-77 EAPAATEAP
+77 
-86 APAPNDEP
+86 
-94 TSVVIGLEQEITNF
+94 VIGLEQEITNF
-108 NNLTAA
+108 NNLTAS
-114 DQLLAGRQIMRAVWP
+114 DNLLAGRQITRAIYP
-129 TCVRIRPDFSFEPYF
+129 TCVRTRPDFSFEPYF
-144 CESLPTVIQED
+144 CESLPTIINED

-165 DATWSDGTSVSSDD
+165 DATWSDGTPVSSDD
-179 MVFYFENCNEAGGD
+179 MVFYFENCNEPTD
-193 DCGNTAG
+193 DCSATQG

-219 AGQPYVEYIQ
+219 EGQPFVEYIL

-241 RDWSEGFRADPG
+241 RDWSDGFRTDPG
-253 VGAGPYLV
+253 VSAGPYVL

-279 GDGPGIDEV
+279 GDGPHIDEV

-309 VIYPQPQVDLVQQ
+309 VIFPQPQVDLVAQI
-322 VNRIGGVETSIT
+322 NGIGGVDSSIT

-339 EHITFNTTTV
+339 EHITFNTATV
-349 PLEARQ
+349 PVEVRR

-375 ESAQA
+375 ESAQP

-392 YEDHTPEEFQHRDP
+392 YQDNTPAEFQQRDV

-411 VLEDAGWVLDGDMYA
+411 VLEEAGWELDGDVYA
-426 KDGRQLSLRIRTTG
+426 KDGRSLSLRIRTTG

-468 PGGEIFPALLGYNN
+468 PGGEIFGPVFGSTND
-482 VPPGPPGD
+482 PPGPPGD
-490 FDLAIF
+490 FDLVIF

-505 ASASQVFGIDSETNL
+505 SSAQQVFSTGSDSNP
-520 GAYVD
+520 GAHSD
-525 EQVDELLTE
+525 QRVDELLAE
-534 ATFTLDLD
+534 ATFTLDPD

-552 ALMWETLPNIPV
+552 ALMWETLPNTPV
-564 YQLPFFLAWNEKIQN
+564 YQMPFFLAWNENIQN
-579 IQDNPTT
+579 IQDNPTL
-586 ESFTWNLEEWVLA
+586 ESFTWNLEEWELA
-599 N
+599 S

>member
-1 MLSAPVTIREQ
+1 MTKQTKIDRYSRVVA
-12 GSSTC
+12 
-17 AFPIAWH
+17 A
-24 DVKRNTRPIHTHR
+24 
-37 WTRGLVILLAL
+37 LLAL
-48 GLLAAACGNDDDQ
+48 VLLAAACGNDGD
-61 SAGETARSTAV
+61 SPP
-72 PDAPS
+72 PDASGPTA
-77 EAPAATEAP
+77 APATDEEPAAAP
-86 APAPNDEP
+86 TQAEDPSPEEEQP
-94 TSVVIGLEQEITNF
+94 TSVVVGLEQEITNF
-108 NNLTAA
+108 NNLTAG
-114 DQLLAGRQIMRAVWP
+114 DNLLAGRQITRAIYP
-129 TCVRIRPDFSFEPYF
+129 TCTRTRPDFSFEPYF
-144 CESLPTVIQED
+144 CETLPTIIQED

-165 DATWSDGTSVSSDD
+165 DAMWSDGTPVNSDD
-179 MVFYFENCNEAGGD
+179 MVFYFENCNDPQD
-193 DCGNTAG
+193 DCAATQG
-200 FDSAELEVVDDKAV
+200 FDSATLEVVDDKAV

-219 AGQPYVEYIQ
+219 EGQPFVEYIL

-241 RDWSEGFRADPG
+241 RDWSDGFRTDPG
-253 VGAGPYLV
+253 VGAGPYVV

-279 GDGPGIDEV
+279 GEGPHIDEV

-322 VNRIGGVETSIT
+322 INGIGGVESSIT

-339 EHITFNTTTV
+339 EHITFNTATV
-349 PLEARQ
+349 PVEARQ

-375 ESAQA
+375 ESAQP
-380 LGNRIFMNGQAQ
+380 LGNRIYMNGQAQ
-392 YEDHTPEEFQHRDP
+392 YVDNTPADFQQRDV

-411 VLEDAGWVLDGDMYA
+411 LLEGAGWELDGDVYA

-468 PGGEIFPALLGYNN
+468 PGGEIFGPVFGSNN
-482 VPPGPPGD
+482 DPPGPPGD
-490 FDLAIF
+490 FDLVIF

-505 ASASQVFGIDSETNL
+505 SSAQQVFGTGSDSNP
-520 GAYVD
+520 GAYADDRVN
-525 EQVDELLTE
+525 ELLLE
-534 ATFTLDLD
+534 ATFTLDAD
-542 RQAELLNQAD
+542 RQADLLNQAD
-552 ALMWETLPNIPV
+552 ALMWETLPNTPV
-564 YQLPFFLAWNEKIQN
+564 YQLPFFLAWNNKIQN
-579 IQDNPTT
+579 IQDNPTL
-586 ESFTWNLEEWVLA
+586 ESFTWNLEEWALSP